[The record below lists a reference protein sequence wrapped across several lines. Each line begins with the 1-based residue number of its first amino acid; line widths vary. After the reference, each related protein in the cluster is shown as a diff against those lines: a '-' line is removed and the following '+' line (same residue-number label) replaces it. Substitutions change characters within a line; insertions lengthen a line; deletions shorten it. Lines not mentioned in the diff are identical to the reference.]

1 MQQMALGA
9 VVPRLTDTD
18 HPDSDLMIGP
28 PDRVRV
34 PVGRRG
40 QLGALHAQLVW
51 CDEAVRA
58 AQAQAVAA
66 MRDAAL
72 DEAARW
78 AAVRTLRALA
88 WKVCREIIPLVGRV
102 PIAMQGDPAYVEC
115 QRATHVLRR
124 STEAALRD
132 NANFTVDLV
141 AAAHEPVR
149 MDAVPLA
156 GDAAG

>member
-9 VVPRLTDTD
+9 VAPRPTDTD
-18 HPDSDLMIGP
+18 NPAGL
-28 PDRVRV
+28 PDRLRL

-51 CDEAVRA
+51 CDEALRA

-66 MRDAAL
+66 MRDPRL

-78 AAVRTLRALA
+78 EAVRTLRALA

-102 PIAMQGDPAYVEC
+102 PLAMQGDPAYVEC

-124 STEAALRD
+124 STDAALRD

-149 MDAVPLA
+149 MEAVPVV
-156 GDAAG
+156 GDAG